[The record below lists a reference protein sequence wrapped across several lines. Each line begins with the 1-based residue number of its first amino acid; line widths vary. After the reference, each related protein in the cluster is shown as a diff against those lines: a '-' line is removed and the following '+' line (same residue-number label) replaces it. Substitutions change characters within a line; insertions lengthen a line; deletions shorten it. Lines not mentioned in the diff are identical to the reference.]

1 MPKLLIVEDHPMT
14 AMITEEIFSSIIE
27 PHEVT
32 NVEKMADLKEL
43 DSGSFDLVLSDLV
56 IPGATPEEVM
66 SWINTHFMNARRFFF
81 TSIEDD
87 DLVEKIKSSGGVYL
101 SKSTKFKNI
110 VEEVQHSLKRDLFK
124 TDGIENRGVYQSL
137 IQVPGANKP
146 LTIKQARVI
155 DHLSTGMSV
164 KEIARAMKVS
174 PDTVKAHLRDA
185 FLRLDVVNSKEA
197 VMCFVK
203 AKKMAEW
210 LYGKEAV
217 EKSMCTESQE

>member
-32 NVEKMADLKEL
+32 YVEKMSDLQAL

-56 IPGATPEEVM
+56 IPGATPEEVL
-66 SWINTHFMNARRFFF
+66 SWISTHFMHARRFFF
-81 TSIEDD
+81 TSIEDEE
-87 DLVEKIKSSGGVYL
+87 LIEKIKSSGGVYL

-110 VEEVQHSLKRDLFK
+110 VEEVQYSLNKDLFK
-124 TDGIENRGVYQSL
+124 TDGIENRSIYQSL
-137 IQVPGANKP
+137 IQMPGANKP

-164 KEIARAMKVS
+164 KEIAREMKVS

-197 VMCFVK
+197 VTCFLQ
-203 AKKMAEW
+203 AKKMAER

-217 EKSMCTESQE
+217 ERSMCSEPQ

>member
-27 PHEVT
+27 PHEVSY
-32 NVEKMADLKEL
+32 VENMTELKAL
-43 DSGSFDLVLSDLV
+43 DSGSFDLLLCDLV
-56 IPGATPEEVM
+56 IPGATPEEVL
-66 SWINTHFMNARRFFF
+66 SWVTTHFMHARRFFF
-81 TSIEDD
+81 TSIQDEL
-87 DLVEKIKSSGGVYL
+87 LVDKIKSSGAVYL

-110 VEEVQHSLKRDLFK
+110 VEEVQQSLQKDLFK

-146 LTIKQARVI
+146 LTIKQARII
-155 DHLSTGMSV
+155 DLLSTGLSV
-164 KEIARAMKVS
+164 KEIAREMKIS

-185 FLRLDVVNSKEA
+185 FMRLDVANSKEA
-197 VMCFVK
+197 VTSFLQ
-203 AKKMAEW
+203 AKKMAER

-217 EKSMCTESQE
+217 QKSMCSEPQ